1 MARPGRMSRR
11 QFLWRASATAI
22 AVPTLAQ
29 VLAACGSDSSTTTSG
44 SSSPITLSQSS
55 PVPLPTYDDNPPID
69 SGLSP
74 EAGPLRLMTWA
85 DYVPS
90 SLLKDFEKASGV
102 SVENVTINSADE
114 ALRKISSGAV
124 PFDAYAGLV
133 EVLPPLVQGKLV
145 SPINHDY
152 IPNLTNIWKALQDPW
167 YDPGAVYTI
176 GSVVGAFGIG
186 WRTDM
191 IDTDVANLPN
201 PWDALWD
208 PAAKGIVAFYNQ
220 FREAI
225 AFSLFHNGVKDPNN
239 PSDEELSAAVDGL
252 KSLVKDNGARIGDD
266 VGYVGLGEG
275 TYGITQSFQ
284 GDSQYAEYS
293 MPKGGDPSVF
303 QYIWPPAAT
312 QGAVGGTVS
321 TDFWM
326 VSSKAKNPV
335 LAHNFINWVLGKE
348 QAQTW
353 YKIQGLQ
360 LPQNDL
366 TPEKIIS
373 LGLVPERLKTQIM
386 TPSDFELGQWI
397 LPLPE
402 AAQQRL
408 VDAWSEVQRG

>member
-1 MARPGRMSRR
+1 MSRR

-22 AVPTLAQ
+22 AIPTLTQ
-29 VLAACGSDSSTTTSG
+29 VLAACGSDTPSSSSG
-44 SSSPITLSQSS
+44 SSGPITMSQDN
-55 PVPLPTYDDNPPID
+55 PQALPTYEDNIPID

-74 EAGPLRLMTWA
+74 EAGPLTLLTWA

-90 SLLKDFEKASGV
+90 RLLKDFEKEFGV
-102 SVENVTINSADE
+102 SIEQVTFTSADE
-114 ALRKISSGAV
+114 SLRKVASGEV
-124 PFDAYAGLV
+124 PFDLFAGLI
-133 EVLPPLVQGKLV
+133 EVMPPLIEGKLIA
-145 SPINHDY
+145 PINHDY
-152 IPNLTNIWKALQDPW
+152 IPNLTNIWPTLQDPW
-167 YDPGAVYTI
+167 YDPGSVYSI
-176 GSVVGAFGIG
+176 ASVVGAFGIG

-191 IDTDVANLPN
+191 IDIDVANMPN

-208 PAAKGIVAFYNQ
+208 PAAKGIVGFQNQ

-252 KSLVKDNGARIGDD
+252 KSLINDNGARVGDD
-266 VGYVGLGEG
+266 LSYVGLGEG
-275 TYGITQSFQ
+275 TFGITQSFA

-293 MPKGGDPSVF
+293 LPKGGDPSVL
-303 QYIWPPAAT
+303 QYVWPPSAT

-326 VSSKAKNPV
+326 LSRNAKNPV

-373 LGLVPERLKTQIM
+373 LGLVPERLKTQIL
-386 TPSDFELGQWI
+386 TPSDFDLGQWV
-397 LPLPE
+397 LPLSE